1 MTDENAEQAETAAK
15 QRLREKAEAFYE
27 HLEEA
32 FLEVLPGNQSPAETV
47 FIAHLMTA
55 IDGYNDVK
63 MVPDWT
69 KKPRTGWQ
77 TVMVYLPELENGLTV
92 TFGLECRHD
101 EHFRQLAI
109 LIDGHRPGERLP
121 KKMER
126 ERRLTSLDFRVMS
139 FSEMEILAD
148 PAECR
153 ERVEGVLFDMVDE
166 LLVDSG
172 IIRGKQD

>member
-1 MTDENAEQAETAAK
+1 VTDENAEQAEMAAK
-15 QRLREKAEAFYE
+15 QRLREKAESYHE
-27 HLEEA
+27 DLEEA
-32 FLEVLPGNQSPAETV
+32 FFNVLPGNQSPAETV

-63 MVPDWT
+63 IVSDWT
-69 KKPRTGWQ
+69 KRPRSGWQ
-77 TVMVYLPELENGLTV
+77 TVMVYLPELEGGLTA
-92 TFGLECRHD
+92 TFGFECRYE

-121 KKMER
+121 EKMER

-148 PAECR
+148 PTECR
-153 ERVEGVLFDMVDE
+153 ERVEGVLSDMVDE

-172 IIRGKQD
+172 QIRGKQD